1 MKEQPEQKK
10 RKPSNYYVDNQELH
24 RELDAYATRMRRE
37 MEEAAAC
44 GENPKK
50 VPKTMNTK
58 LVLMLERIIKGLG
71 SSHNFRG
78 YMYLDDMKA
87 EAMLN
92 LVNYADR
99 YDSSKTTNA
108 LGYVTQIV
116 WRSFTKYIQKEKK
129 QLASKL
135 HVIRDS
141 HGWMT
146 ENTEDWLGSYEK
158 SDAAAAG

>member
-1 MKEQPEQKK
+1 MENKK
-10 RKPSNYYVDNQELH
+10 RKPHYYVDNQELH
-24 RELDAYATRMRRE
+24 KELDAYSTRIRSE
-37 MEEAAAC
+37 MDEASAC

-50 VPKTMNTK
+50 VPKTMNRD

-71 SSHNFRG
+71 SKHNFSG
-78 YMYLDDMKA
+78 YIYLDDMKA

-99 YDSSKTTNA
+99 YDSTKTTNA
-108 LGYVTQIV
+108 LGYVTQII

-135 HVIRDS
+135 HAIRDN

-146 ENTEDWLGSYEK
+146 ENTEDWLDSYEK
-158 SDAAAAG
+158 KEAAA

>member
-1 MKEQPEQKK
+1 MAQEK
-10 RKPSNYYVDNQELH
+10 KPSNYYVDNKELH
-24 RELDAYATRMRRE
+24 KELDSYSIRIRQEMDDATS
-37 MEEAAAC
+37 C
-44 GENPKK
+44 GENPKL
-50 VPKTMNTK
+50 VPKTMNNK
-58 LVLMLERIIKGLG
+58 LVLMLERIVRGLG
-71 SSHNFRG
+71 SSHNFSG
-78 YMYLDDMKA
+78 YVFLDDMKS

-108 LGYVTQIV
+108 LGYVTQII

-135 HVIRDS
+135 RVIRDN

-146 ENTEDWLGSYEK
+146 ENTEDWLDQYEK
-158 SDAAAAG
+158 KD